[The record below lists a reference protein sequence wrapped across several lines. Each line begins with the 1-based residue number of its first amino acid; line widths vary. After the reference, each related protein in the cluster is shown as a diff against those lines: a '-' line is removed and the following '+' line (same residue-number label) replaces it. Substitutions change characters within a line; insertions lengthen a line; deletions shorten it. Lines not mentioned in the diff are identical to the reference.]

1 MVPALSAII
10 PSRSCRGDL
19 TLAVKGGSP
28 KDGKMSFFDRA
39 KQVAREATGK
49 AKEELEEFRLRL
61 ELDKA
66 YQALGK
72 SAFELIDAGELTQT
86 RFDENAERIR
96 ELKAQ
101 LAAKSA
107 S

>member
-1 MVPALSAII
+1 
-10 PSRSCRGDL
+10 
-19 TLAVKGGSP
+19 
-28 KDGKMSFFDRA
+28 MSFFDRA
-39 KQVAREATGK
+39 KQVASEATGK

>member
-1 MVPALSAII
+1 MVIYRR
-10 PSRSCRGDL
+10 RSK
-19 TLAVKGGSP
+19 VIVP

-39 KQVAREATGK
+39 KQVAGEAAGK

>member
-1 MVPALSAII
+1 L
-10 PSRSCRGDL
+10 
-19 TLAVKGGSP
+19 GSKRTP
-28 KDGKMSFFDRA
+28 RPICFKHFA
-39 KQVAREATGK
+39 
-49 AKEELEEFRLRL
+49 RL

-72 SAFELIDAGELTQT
+72 SAFVLIDAGELTQT

-101 LAAKSA
+101 LATKSA